1 MNNFLTAP
9 YPSDYDFYFCPE
21 TQRMELIRFLDT
33 YWRKGH
39 ILTRSMDLLNWQHYN
54 PAKQC
59 YNFILAKHKRS
70 HELHGI
76 LGFIP
81 SSQFDSQLT
90 HQVVYSCIWKT
101 RQDIQTPGLGKAL
114 YRYLYEHV
122 AADLLATL
130 GISKIALD
138 IYKHWHFITG
148 TFEHF
153 YLFNPQHPAVLSS
166 QCLAHRGAK
175 QLSNVSLQQLSQADF
190 EQLSPQ
196 EPLFNNPYKSKTYYI
211 NRFYKHPIYTYTFL
225 GVRQDGQLK
234 AILVTRVCQALN
246 SRCCRIVDILGSLP
260 PMASVLQHYLQ
271 INAYEYMDLLCAGV
285 SAQVLQMAG
294 FTNKKDN
301 IQTVIPNYFEPFE
314 RKNVVLDFAYYPL
327 AHIPTPQFFKADAD
341 QDRPNLL
348 PVNNEL

>member
-9 YPSDYDFYFCPE
+9 YPPDYDFYFCRKE
-21 TQRMELIRFLDT
+21 ERAELIHFLDT

-39 ILTRSMDLLNWQHYN
+39 ILTRSVDLLNWQHYN
-54 PAKQC
+54 PNKRR
-59 YNFILAKHKRS
+59 YNFILARHKPS
-70 HELHGI
+70 QELHGI

-81 SSQFDSQLT
+81 SSQFDSQIAR
-90 HQVVYSCIWKT
+90 QVVYSCIWKT
-101 RQDIQTPGLGKAL
+101 RKDIQTPSLGKAL

-130 GISKIALD
+130 GISKVALD

-148 TFEHF
+148 TFDHF

-166 QCLAHRGAK
+166 QCISHFVETT
-175 QLSNVSLQQLSQADF
+175 SNVSLQQLTQTDF

-196 EPLFNNPYKSKTYYI
+196 DSLFNNPYKSKIYYI

-225 GVRQDGQLK
+225 GVKQDGQLK

-246 SRCCRIVDILGSLP
+246 SRCCRIVDILGTLP
-260 PMASVLQHYLQ
+260 AMASVLQHYLQ

-285 SAQVLQMAG
+285 PAPILQTAG
-294 FTNKKDN
+294 FINKKDN
-301 IQTVIPNYFEPFE
+301 IHTVIPDYFEPFE
-314 RKNVVLDFAYYPL
+314 KQNIVLDFAYFPL
-327 AHIPTPQFFKADAD
+327 LPISTPQFFKADAD

-348 PVNNEL
+348 PGNNEL